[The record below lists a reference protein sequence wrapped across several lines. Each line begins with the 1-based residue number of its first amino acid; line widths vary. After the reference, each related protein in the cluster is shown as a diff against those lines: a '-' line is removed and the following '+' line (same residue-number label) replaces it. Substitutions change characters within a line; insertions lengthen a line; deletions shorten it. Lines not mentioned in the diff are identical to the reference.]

1 MGLRFPVPVPAPAPA
16 GPMELASVSLV
27 AVGDIMMH
35 LDVKTAGE
43 AAPDG
48 LQGLWAEVVPLF
60 RHADLVFGN
69 LETPVAPTTGQ
80 PGVPFQFNAPA
91 ELPAALK
98 ASGFTVL
105 ATANNHAFD
114 QGAKGV
120 RETLERL
127 EAERLL
133 TVGTGRTRAEA
144 EGVRV
149 LEVRGLRVAFLGFTD
164 LFNANLNRKAL
175 DPWVAG
181 LDLRAAE
188 KAVAQARAQAD
199 LVIVSLHWGAEY
211 SHEPLPRQRRIAT
224 RLAESG
230 ASLILGHHPHVLQPV
245 AWAGQ
250 GDRQALVAYSM
261 GNFIA
266 NQDRMYDPNQAEVPE
281 GDSRDGV
288 ALQCRLVKRRLAD
301 GTVRV
306 GVEEVHCEPLWID
319 NNWRQHRAGEAPLR
333 VIRVLPVNQAIRAA
347 QGELDQALEPGEQ
360 ERLGSRLRLL
370 RLRKARAASIL
381 GEGWVTGEQLPGA
394 QAALPKANLE
404 P

>member
-1 MGLRFPVPVPAPAPA
+1 
-16 GPMELASVSLV
+16 MELASVSLV

-35 LDVKTAGE
+35 QDVKTAG
-43 AAPDG
+43 AAARDG
-48 LQGLWAEVVPLF
+48 FQGLWSDVVPLWNT
-60 RHADLVFGN
+60 ADIVFGN
-69 LETPVAPTTGQ
+69 LESPIAPTTGQ

-114 QGAKGV
+114 QGAQGV
-120 RETLERL
+120 TETLERL

-144 EGVRV
+144 EAVRF
-149 LEVRGLRVAFLGFTD
+149 LEVMGLRVAFLGFTD
-164 LFNANLNRKAL
+164 LFNVNLNRKR
-175 DPWVAG
+175 DEPWVAG
-181 LDLRAAE
+181 LDVASAV

-211 SHEPLPRQRRIAT
+211 SHEPLPRQRRVAAL
-224 RLAESG
+224 LAEAG
-230 ASLILGHHPHVLQPV
+230 AALILGHHPHVLQPV

-266 NQDRMYDPNQAEVPE
+266 NQDRRYDPEQATVPE

-288 ALQCRLVKRRLAD
+288 ALRCRFVKRRLAD

-306 GVEEVHCEPLWID
+306 AVEDILCEPLWTE
-319 NNWRQHRAGEAPLR
+319 NNWREHRTGRNPLR
-333 VIRVLPVNQAIRAA
+333 EIRVLPVRTALRAA
-347 QGELDQALEPGEQ
+347 QGELERAMEAGTQA
-360 ERLGSRLRLL
+360 RLRTHLHTL
-370 RLRKARAASIL
+370 RLRQARAASIL
-381 GEGWVTGEQLPGA
+381 GAQWVTGEPATAAMKAVLPATPDVG
-394 QAALPKANLE
+394 LREDVYK
-404 P
+404 